1 MQVLCEIQDKCS
13 KHIHEFGIV
22 DILFQITLDADSE
35 MKKHCI
41 TKVTFI
47 IEKYSKITMN

>member
-1 MQVLCEIQDKCS
+1 MQVLCEIQDKCL

-22 DILFQITLDADSE
+22 DVPFQITLDADAE

-47 IEKYSKITMN
+47 IEKYSKTSRN